1 MRSPFP
7 ALAISLA
14 AIVTAPVASGQQ
26 PLGRYETTECFQQI
40 RVMAANN
47 SLECGWLTLPEVRSN
62 PNGPTVRLAVV
73 RLRVKN
79 PTAPPLVYLHG
90 GPGGAGAIVPA
101 APNWYS
107 AWSAGVRDVI
117 RFDQRA
123 VGISEPKLCV
133 GVERDT
139 GRTQAA
145 WNANATACIAD
156 MKAKGHDPVGY
167 STVVQADDVRELRL
181 ALGYDKWDILG
192 VSYGGRLAA
201 EVLRRDPNG
210 VRAAIL
216 HSPAIPAVASATED
230 PISYKTALEHL
241 FARCAK
247 QTECHT
253 TFPTVEQDFYDVYR
267 EVSSHPIAIT
277 TIQGPQ
283 EFGARQYLRAVRC
296 QLSNTQQ
303 VIRLPLAIHELRRG
317 DRVRAATVLQN
328 ACAGGG
334 GGPNQQQQ
342 VNVKNY
348 LTNCADSHGPAYWE
362 SRRAVASRV
371 DSMWLQ
377 FEEGGEECG
386 IWQTRY
392 ADSVESAPVKSDIPT
407 LVITGEFDERT
418 PADHARRG
426 TVGLTRK
433 YVYDMPGEGHGS
445 IPPVGCQIEIIKQF
459 LRDPMREPDASC
471 IATVPP
477 VPFATK
483 SLAITNLRFT
493 IESDASGARFAGEWG
508 AEFPGAPRPF
518 TVQLRIEGSR
528 VTGIWQPNQLTL
540 SDGMVAGDT
549 LRFSVKSPDGTR
561 TIRFIGML
569 KDDEISFVREV
580 DVVPGSPQSQ
590 GQGPFGVAGAR
601 AFTAVRSP

>member
-1 MRSPFP
+1 MRATLPTV
-7 ALAISLA
+7 AIYLGA
-14 AIVTAPVASGQQ
+14 AVTAPVASGQQ
-26 PLGRYETTECFQQI
+26 PLGRYETNECFQQI
-40 RVMAANN
+40 RAMAANN
-47 SLECGWLTLPEVRSN
+47 SLECGWLTLPEVRRN

-73 RLRVKN
+73 RFRVKN
-79 PTAPPLVYLHG
+79 PTSPPLVYLHG
-90 GPGGAGAIVPA
+90 GPGGAGAIIPGSPA
-101 APNWYS
+101 WYT
-107 AWSAGVRDVI
+107 AWSDGVRDVI

-123 VGISEPKLCV
+123 VGLSEPKLCV
-133 GVERDT
+133 GIGRDT

-145 WNANATACIAD
+145 WNANARACIAD
-156 MKAKGHDPVGY
+156 MKAKGRDPAAY
-167 STVVQADDVRELRL
+167 STIVQADDVRELRL
-181 ALGYDKWDILG
+181 ALGYDRWDVFG

-201 EVLRRDPNG
+201 EVLRRDPDG

-247 QTECHT
+247 QAECHAA
-253 TFPTVEQDFYDVYR
+253 FPTIEQDFYDVYR
-267 EVSSHPIAIT
+267 DLSLRPIPIT
-277 TIQGPQ
+277 TIQGPM

-296 QLSNTQQ
+296 QLTNTRQ
-303 VIRLPLAIHELRRG
+303 VVRLPLALHELRRG
-317 DRVRAATVLQN
+317 DRARAATVLQN
-328 ACAGGG
+328 ACAERAGS
-334 GGPNQQQQ
+334 NQQQQ

-348 LTNCADSHGPAYWE
+348 LTNCFDSHGPTFWE
-362 SRRAVASRV
+362 SRRAVAARV
-371 DSMWLQ
+371 DSMWLE
-377 FEEGGEECG
+377 FEEGGEECD

-392 ADSVESAPVKSDIPT
+392 ADSSELAPVRSNIPT

-426 TVGLTRK
+426 TVGLSRK

-445 IPPVGCQIEIIKQF
+445 IPPAGCQIEIIRQF

-471 IATVPP
+471 VATVPP
-477 VPFATK
+477 VPFAIK

-508 AEFPGAPRPF
+508 AEFPNAPRPF
-518 TVQLRIEGSR
+518 NVELRIEASR
-528 VTGIWQPNQLTL
+528 VTGMWQPNQLPL
-540 SDGMVAGDT
+540 SDGMVSGDT
-549 LRFSVKSPDGTR
+549 LRFSVQSPDGTR
-561 TIRFIGML
+561 TIRFIGTL
-569 KDDEISFVREV
+569 LGDEISFVREV
-580 DVVPGSPQSQ
+580 DVPPGSAPPQ